1 MRCGVLSYGQL
12 PMTAALGL
20 GSRTITS
27 WDLGPQPVLDFWR
40 DRLARGE
47 VARTASPFAGLHE
60 RRDLALSISEHLE
73 QSSVEGYGGALK
85 NCREIQPPDKEQRV
99 QHQQHRPGRVKD
111 ENILVSA
118 GESMGSFQI
127 VVAATCSM
135 MSIDDK
141 DAGTQRGSN
150 VSIGAVDDARLAS
163 IVSGSSDVLVE
174 DDMNSEKVFW
184 ATGDIS
190 KTDGS
195 DP

>member
-1 MRCGVLSYGQL
+1 MGSLIRNDRRSREPRVHL
-12 PMTAALGL
+12 PVSMSG
-20 GSRTITS
+20 
-27 WDLGPQPVLDFWR
+27 
-40 DRLARGE
+40 
-47 VARTASPFAGLHE
+47 
-60 RRDLALSISEHLE
+60 RDLALSISEHLE

-85 NCREIQPPDKEQRV
+85 NCREIQPPDREQRV

-118 GESMGSFQI
+118 GESIGSFQI